1 MVSGGQTNDA
11 KQAAVS
17 RIKIFAGSSHPELA
31 LAIAAH
37 AKVPLGGLRVTR
49 FSNENIKIKIEEN
62 VRGSD
67 VFVIQTS
74 AAPLSDH
81 IVELLILIDALKF
94 SSAARITAVLPYFPY
109 ARSDKKDEARI
120 SITARLMADLLET
133 AGADRV
139 LTMTLHAPQILGF
152 FRRPADQLLA
162 TPILKEHFQREDLS
176 RSVVVATDAGAGK
189 IAGHFAKR
197 LRLPMAIIDKRRV
210 DDTEK
215 AISSALIG
223 DVEDRDAI
231 IYDDEIATGGSI
243 HEAARILRHFGAR
256 TVRAGATHAVLSG
269 PAAERL
275 TSATLDELVVTDTIP
290 VSPDKARA
298 LPNLRVLSTAKLFA
312 DAIVRIHNGQS
323 VSEMMEEE
331 PAED

>member
-1 MVSGGQTNDA
+1 
-11 KQAAVS
+11 
-17 RIKIFAGSSHPELA
+17 
-31 LAIAAH
+31 
-37 AKVPLGGLRVTR
+37 
-49 FSNENIKIKIEEN
+49 
-62 VRGSD
+62 
-67 VFVIQTS
+67 
-74 AAPLSDH
+74 
-81 IVELLILIDALKF
+81 
-94 SSAARITAVLPYFPY
+94 
-109 ARSDKKDEARI
+109 
-120 SITARLMADLLET
+120 
-133 AGADRV
+133 
-139 LTMTLHAPQILGF
+139 
-152 FRRPADQLLA
+152 
-162 TPILKEHFQREDLS
+162 
-176 RSVVVATDAGAGK
+176 
-189 IAGHFAKR
+189 
-197 LRLPMAIIDKRRV
+197 V
-210 DDTEK
+210 DDTEQ

-290 VSPDKARA
+290 VSADKVRA

-331 PAED
+331 PAEG